1 MPKVKTHKG
10 TAKRIELSANGK
22 VLRRKGMMSHL
33 RRNKSKAAK
42 RQFIQKLAVNKGYAK
57 NLKKLLAKKV

>member
-33 RRNKSKAAK
+33 RRNKSNAAK
-42 RQFIQKLAVNKGYAK
+42 RQFIQKLVVNKG
-57 NLKKLLAKKV
+57 